1 MKKAAKSYSK
11 KQVHVGVATVLED
24 EHNRSRSKSPRRR
37 ASKSLTRDGS
47 QSRKSTDADLKGDS
61 KEHAMEKESMTK
73 AKTNSSKANSPAV
86 RKKDKSQR
94 QDEKKSYDEVDL
106 GPSRRADK
114 SEAFASFGR
123 DVENDTQQ
131 KKKNKKKVLKTRG
144 MRRSDGLLSEE
155 KGSFLQ
161 GKGTFVDEDKVDDI
175 FSDASRESSQS
186 QNDDFFAPSNKAT
199 QAETLDFYEPTDVN
213 LSGKGGSYSFVE
225 TATYSAED
233 DGDYIP
239 KSLKLMRQL
248 STNIGYLGMYRTRW
262 KETLASL

>member
-1 MKKAAKSYSK
+1 MKKATKSYSK

-24 EHNRSRSKSPRRR
+24 EHKRSRSKSPRRR
-37 ASKSLTRDGS
+37 ASKSLTRDES
-47 QSRKSTDADLKGDS
+47 QSRKLTDADLKGDS

-73 AKTNSSKANSPAV
+73 AKTNSSKVKSPAV

-106 GPSRRADK
+106 GPSRRAGKID
-114 SEAFASFGR
+114 AFAPFGR

-131 KKKNKKKVLKTRG
+131 KKKNNKNKVPKTRG

-161 GKGTFVDEDKVDDI
+161 GKGTFVDEDKVDGF

-186 QNDDFFAPSNKAT
+186 QNDDFFGPSNKAT
-199 QAETLDFYEPTDVN
+199 QAKILDFYEPMDFD
-213 LSGKGGSYSFVE
+213 LSGKGGGYTFAQTSSYTE
-225 TATYSAED
+225 HED
-233 DGDYIP
+233 LDYIP
-239 KSLKLMRQL
+239 KYLSFMRQL
-248 STNIGYLGMYRTRW
+248 STSLDYLGMYTGRRW
-262 KETLASL
+262 N